1 MTDLSKLLDE
11 LADDALYCPCWNQ
24 TVSESCRGVCP
35 EWDGFSDQ
43 NNLTC
48 HDCGR
53 KITDNAHELFA
64 VLNAAEEVLKN
75 LPLLDENE
83 RWDASITAL
92 RAAVNAAKEEGHN
105 ELEDY

>member
-1 MTDLSKLLDE
+1 VSGLDE
-11 LADDALYCPCWNQ
+11 QADCELYCRCWNQ

-53 KITDNAHELFA
+53 KITDTESCWGACPECADKPGYWTKVH
-64 VLNAAEEVLKN
+64 
-75 LPLLDENE
+75 
-83 RWDASITAL
+83 DA
-92 RAAVNAAKEEGHN
+92 
-105 ELEDY
+105 